1 MKVFKSAA
9 IKVLQESKG
18 PLHAKEITKRALNK
32 GYLVSD
38 GKTPEA
44 TMNAL
49 LIVDTNKNGP
59 RSVFE
64 KTGPSTFK
72 LRQAYTLKTGTG
84 KFNLK
89 GEDTKLKRTW
99 SVSNNISSKQKGDIA
114 ESRIAELLVLY
125 GSESLSCYKPISDD
139 DGIDI
144 IAKKK
149 KSVDSIYLQVKS
161 RYGESSPVSFTATVK
176 TSALMDHKD
185 MAIVFCFFN
194 TEDGDLSD
202 YLWFVPA
209 QDFISKANKLQN
221 GKMLGFVAGMN
232 KKEGNKWDQYLIEK
246 KDLANE
252 VIRYLGKV
260 I

>member
-1 MKVFKSAA
+1 MKIFKSAA
-9 IKVLQESKG
+9 IKVLEEAKS
-18 PLHAKEITKRALNK
+18 PLHVKEITKRAISK
-32 GYLVSD
+32 GYLVSE

-49 LIVDTNKNGP
+49 LIVDTNKNGNK
-59 RSVFE
+59 SIFE
-64 KTGPSTFK
+64 KIGPSIFK
-72 LRQAYTLKTGTG
+72 LRYTYVLNAGTG

-89 GEDTKLKRTW
+89 GEDVKIKRKW

-149 KSVDSIYLQVKS
+149 KSIDSIYLQVKS
-161 RYGESSPVSFTATVK
+161 RYGENSPVSFTATVK
-176 TSALMDHKD
+176 TSALMDHKH

-194 TEDGDLSD
+194 TEEGDLSD

-209 QDFISKANKLQN
+209 KDFILKANKLQK

-252 VIRYLGKV
+252 VIRYLSKV